1 MYITK
6 VTDRDIRFVEYTYQ
20 FGYTGGRDIPFDE
33 DVMTPEARLELE
45 GIVSRFVGSC
55 GYPVRIASEVN
66 IGVKTRRIWYTLVVY
81 GYDAGPAVELSDALV
96 FTIKSYCLRDYLA
109 GYFGK
114 VGLEG
119 FHDMNRVTS
128 KVEYVEHRLIT
139 EAHLF

>member
-6 VTDRDIRFVEYTYQ
+6 VMDRDIRAVEYTYQ
-20 FGYTGGRDIPFDE
+20 FGYSGGREIPFDE

-45 GIVSRFVGSC
+45 GVVGRFLGTC

-81 GYDAGPAVELSDALV
+81 GYDAGPVVELGDAVV
-96 FTIKSYCLRDYLA
+96 FTIKSYVLKDYLA
-109 GYFGK
+109 GYFGAI
-114 VGLEG
+114 GLEG
-119 FHDMNRVTS
+119 FFDMNRVNS
-128 KVEYVEHRLIT
+128 KIEYVERRLIT